1 MIARRLFASRTALAV
16 LNKPTTTTATTRAVG
31 RRFESTVKV
40 GESSSES
47 VRPPQQVAR
56 KKRPIGGFRGGV
68 VGFLLGVTTAGA
80 FGFIYLIEEYQKA
93 TSLVLC
99 SVDELERSSLK
110 VKEYVKKIE
119 AVESDL
125 EKVRAN
131 SATSQQ
137 VAQLKADW
145 RKQSDIL
152 ARDHLELKAHVWEIE
167 QDVDSALGRSPSKP
181 ASSKSS

>member
-1 MIARRLFASRTALAV
+1 MLARRLFATGNALTRGSRRSTPALF
-16 LNKPTTTTATTRAVG
+16 VG
-31 RRFESTVKV
+31 GHRFESTVKV
-40 GESSSES
+40 GEATSTTSE
-47 VRPPQQVAR
+47 RPPQQAPR
-56 KKRPIGGFRGGV
+56 RKRPIGGFRGGV

-80 FGFIYLIEEYQKA
+80 FGFVYLIEEYQKA
-93 TSLVLC
+93 TSLVLN

-119 AVESDL
+119 VVEAEL
-125 EKVRAN
+125 GKVRAN

-167 QDVDSALGRSPSKP
+167 QDVDSALGRAPSAAKR
-181 ASSKSS
+181 S